1 MFPPSTR
8 VLTVDDA
15 PAMREFV
22 SMQLRALG
30 INRIYQARNGKE
42 ALELV
47 KYQMQKEI
55 PIELIISDWNMPEMT
70 GLDFLKHIRANQLTA
85 HVPFVLLTAETE
97 KAQVTEAV
105 ISGVSNYIL
114 KPFTAKSFEEKLK
127 AVWLKCSKTIPA

>member
-8 VLTVDDA
+8 VLTADDA

-22 SMQLRALG
+22 SMQLRTLG
-30 INRIYQARNGKE
+30 FNRIYQAKNGKE

-47 KYQMQKEI
+47 DSHVQKEI

-70 GLDFLKHIRANQLTA
+70 GLEFLKHVRANKLTS
-85 HVPFVLLTAETE
+85 HVPFILLTAETE

-105 ISGVSNYIL
+105 MSGVSNYIL

-127 AVWLKCSKTIPA
+127 AVWLKHSKTIPA